1 MKPIL
6 RPHPHPPA
14 ELGKLLDGA
23 DGETETKRHHRL
35 LSEKPAKH
43 PQVVKFL
50 RIALAS
56 HHADADKRRRIAKI
70 NKALKR
76 QGFPPRSVYP
86 TNANTRKG
94 NLAEVVLA
102 EYVVATEQISLPVY
116 RLRYNTNT
124 DQSMKGDD
132 VLAFD
137 LDSKPMRILVGE
149 SKFRGTPRREHVEEI
164 VEGLLRSY
172 KARIPASLQFVA
184 DRLYGEGSTDL
195 ARRVEACQLA
205 IVRGKMD
212 LDYVG
217 LLLGS
222 ESVAN
227 CVKNYTPKGEP
238 KRLAM
243 ISFGLASPETLVE
256 DCFTGLV

>member
-1 MKPIL
+1 MIRIL
-6 RPHPHPPA
+6 QAHPQPPA
-14 ELGKLLDGA
+14 EVGEILDGA
-23 DGETETKRHHRL
+23 DGQTDSKRHHRL
-35 LSEKPAKH
+35 LTERPAAR
-43 PQVVKFL
+43 PQVVEFL
-50 RIALAS
+50 REALAR
-56 HHADADKRRRIAKI
+56 HHADADKRSRVAKI

-86 TNANTRKG
+86 KNDSTRKG
-94 NLAEVVLA
+94 NLAEIVLA
-102 EYVVATEQISLPVY
+102 EYVVASEEISLPVY
-116 RLRYNTNT
+116 RLRHNPNV

-164 VEGLLRSY
+164 VESLLRSY
-172 KARIPASLQFVA
+172 KAKIPASLQFVA
-184 DRLYGEGSTDL
+184 DSLYEERKSDL

-217 LLLGS
+217 LLLGNPS
-222 ESVAN
+222 AAN
-227 CVKNYTPKGEP
+227 CVAKYTPAGQP

-243 ISFGLASPETLVE
+243 ISFGVDAPNTLVE
-256 DCFTGLV
+256 DCFRDLT